1 MFKDNDMVWP
11 LNKIDL
17 SSLKL
22 LHEFE
27 FGGIVNAKQLSAE
40 SEAKQRLQTELSVWG
55 ISLVLD
61 EFAGFEFDL
70 NKAKVFGV
78 QWGSQQFLEKACAV
92 NHPLDPVL
100 ALPSVLAET
109 IEKHAQ
115 KKAHETAR
123 ERAEFFLHWNARAA
137 DLQKEEEAL
146 RSKMDPEVERA
157 VRGKKILLFEEML
170 KYYGYPDVEVV
181 SELRDGWPLTGDV
194 PQTSMLPFKF
204 TPALLTC
211 EALRVQSSLR
221 RSQILA
227 EAKGSGDNEVDME
240 VWQQTMD
247 EVSKGWL
254 RGPIPFDEV
263 PEGAPISRQ
272 FGLRQKHRV
281 GLIDDFSESSVN
293 GTVSVYEPPV
303 LHTVDVAC
311 SAIMHWF
318 SCSKA
323 AGCDPKL
330 LARFFDLSSAY
341 RQVGLDRS
349 GRDVAYIR
357 VYNPEKRCWCI
368 FQALVLPFGAIKSV
382 HSFLRWPEPFGGSE

>member
-1 MFKDNDMVWP
+1 M
-11 LNKIDL
+11 
-17 SSLKL
+17 
-22 LHEFE
+22 
-27 FGGIVNAKQLSAE
+27 
-40 SEAKQRLQTELSVWG
+40 
-55 ISLVLD
+55 
-61 EFAGFEFDL
+61 
-70 NKAKVFGV
+70 
-78 QWGSQQFLEKACAV
+78 
-92 NHPLDPVL
+92 
-100 ALPSVLAET
+100 
-109 IEKHAQ
+109 
-115 KKAHETAR
+115 
-123 ERAEFFLHWNARAA
+123 
-137 DLQKEEEAL
+137 
-146 RSKMDPEVERA
+146 
-157 VRGKKILLFEEML
+157 
-170 KYYGYPDVEVV
+170 
-181 SELRDGWPLTGDV
+181 
-194 PQTSMLPFKF
+194 
-204 TPALLTC
+204 
-211 EALRVQSSLR
+211 
-221 RSQILA
+221 
-227 EAKGSGDNEVDME
+227 DME

-272 FGLRQKHRV
+272 FGLRQKHKV

-293 GTVSVYEPPV
+293 GTVSVYESPV

-330 LARFFDLSSAY
+330 LARFFDLSSAC

-349 GRDVAYIR
+349 GRDVTYIR

>member
-78 QWGSQQFLEKACAV
+78 QWSPQQFLEKACAV

-115 KKAHETAR
+115 KKAHEITR

-137 DLQKEEEAL
+137 DLRKKRKLLGVKWIQKL
-146 RSKMDPEVERA
+146 
-157 VRGKKILLFEEML
+157 
-170 KYYGYPDVEVV
+170 
-181 SELRDGWPLTGDV
+181 SELCVGRR
-194 PQTSMLPFKF
+194 FYF
-204 TPALLTC
+204 
-211 EALRVQSSLR
+211 LR
-221 RSQILA
+221 R
-227 EAKGSGDNEVDME
+227 
-240 VWQQTMD
+240 
-247 EVSKGWL
+247 
-254 RGPIPFDEV
+254 
-263 PEGAPISRQ
+263 
-272 FGLRQKHRV
+272 
-281 GLIDDFSESSVN
+281 
-293 GTVSVYEPPV
+293 
-303 LHTVDVAC
+303 C
-311 SAIMHWF
+311 
-318 SCSKA
+318 
-323 AGCDPKL
+323 
-330 LARFFDLSSAY
+330 
-341 RQVGLDRS
+341 
-349 GRDVAYIR
+349 
-357 VYNPEKRCWCI
+357 
-368 FQALVLPFGAIKSV
+368 
-382 HSFLRWPEPFGGSE
+382 